1 MNYPVRSGL
10 RLIVK
15 RIGGA
20 TSESTLI
27 LEYEQ
32 AHFTLKRKKKITCF
46 LCTVEFS

>member
-1 MNYPVRSGL
+1 MNYPMRSGL

-32 AHFTLKRKKKITCF
+32 AHFTLRRKKNYLF